1 MSKRFVVTSVDSF
14 ENRMFAG
21 VFDDHKLTEVNVVS
35 KDPPMLGRIYAVK
48 VRNVSPNL
56 DACFVSAGDDLI
68 FYLPYEELTDA
79 YFIKKSSDRKKICEG
94 DELLVQVSTE
104 AIKTKNARCTCRL
117 SVAGTFCVVTSHP
130 VSVTASKKLSPEE
143 KERLISVAQSVT
155 DKKTGIILRTNA
167 GEADDEAIGR
177 EIMQLQQ
184 KLGRIL
190 EYGTKS
196 TPFTCLYAD
205 RPSYVSLLSDICG
218 RVDSVVTDDRA
229 VYDEFTAFAKETD
242 LSILDKLLFYE
253 DEYPLDKLYSMGH
266 QIDKALKNTVFLPS
280 GGNIIITVTEALTV
294 IDVNTGSNVK
304 NTAKENI
311 ILNTNIEAAREI
323 AFQLRLRNISG
334 IVITD
339 FIDMDKNGEDEVMS
353 VIAERSRED
362 ICRINVVGFTKLGLL
377 ELTRQKK
384 RRSLYE
390 QLK

>member
-117 SVAGTFCVVTSHP
+117 SVAGTFCVVTSYP

-242 LSILDKLLFYE
+242 LSILDKLSFYE

-353 VIAERSRED
+353 VIAECSRED